1 MNGPADEAVA
11 ALEAALRAYCA
22 RTGRVVLAVSL
33 GDANKD
39 GVLDIAATFAA
50 RFPLT
55 GAVSESSPP
64 LNIPVDK
71 AKALVSAVVT
81 AAMPALLGAG
91 VAAGGVVTGYLGR
104 FTGVLR

>member
-1 MNGPADEAVA
+1 MNAPNDEATVALQA
-11 ALEAALRAYCA
+11 ALQAFAAK
-22 RTGRVVLAVSL
+22 TGRVVVALSL

-39 GVLDIAATFAA
+39 GALDIAAAFAA

-64 LNIPVDK
+64 INIPVDK
-71 AKALVSAVVT
+71 AKALVSAVIT

-91 VAAGGVVTGYLGR
+91 VAAGGIVTGYLGR